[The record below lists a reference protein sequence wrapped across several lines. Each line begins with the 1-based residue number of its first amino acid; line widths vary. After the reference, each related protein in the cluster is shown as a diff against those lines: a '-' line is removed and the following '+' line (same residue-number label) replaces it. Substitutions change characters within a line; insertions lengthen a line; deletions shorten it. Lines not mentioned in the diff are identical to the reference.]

1 MVHEEIFNYFL
12 QVAEDGRIPFD
23 VAVPTHTA
31 RKAID
36 GLKAGKVKRF
46 NRADA
51 RFKDLGL

>member
-12 QVAEDGRIPFD
+12 QVAEDGQIPFD